1 MQNKIN
7 YRLGNIIDNWY
18 SKEYNNKKLF
28 DFNFMINVNNN
39 NTFGKFLQYN
49 PPKHLNNLPSS
60 HLLSCVNWYWIY
72 DYNAIKEVYPDFN
85 NSLRHAI
92 DDYFT
97 QQEILEKLPLINA
110 STNICVIYL
119 ETSSYI
125 IDIDILLH
133 TITTFSSKPDH
144 FEILTDYMSESE
156 IESEIESESDS
167 TNESESDS
175 TNESDTENKDKIY
188 INTIKNKLIL
198 LYPNAKINI
207 ISSISVDED
216 FYRMVNAKMLLTGTG
231 SLSIAAAAAN
241 IHERR
246 TPEFKNI
253 NTNNDINNINKSL
266 NIYENW
272 YTYII

>member
-18 SKEYNNKKLF
+18 SKEYNNKKIF
-28 DFNFMINVNNN
+28 DFNFMININNS
-39 NTFGKFLQYN
+39 FGKFLQYN
-49 PPKHLNNLPSS
+49 APKYLNNSPST
-60 HLLSCVNWYWIY
+60 HLLSCANWYWIY
-72 DYNAIKEVYPDFN
+72 DYIAIKDMYPDFN

-97 QQEILEKLPLINA
+97 QKIIIETLPVIN
-110 STNICVIYL
+110 TNTNTNTCVIYL

-125 IDIDILLH
+125 IDINILLH
-133 TITTFSSKPDH
+133 TITTFSNIPDQ
-144 FEILTDYMSESE
+144 FDILTDIT
-156 IESEIESESDS
+156 IEKGSKEQ
-167 TNESESDS
+167 
-175 TNESDTENKDKIY
+175 IY
-188 INTIKNKLIL
+188 IYNMKSELKIK
-198 LYPNAKINI
+198 YPNAKINI
-207 ISSISVDED
+207 INSNSVDED
-216 FYRMVNAKMLLTGTG
+216 FYRMITAKMLLTGTG

-253 NTNNDINNINKSL
+253 NHSKNTTTSL
-266 NIYENW
+266 QVYENW

>member
-39 NTFGKFLQYN
+39 KTFGKFLQYN
-49 PPKHLNNLPSS
+49 PPKHLNNLPST

-85 NSLRHAI
+85 NSLRHTI

-133 TITTFSSKPDH
+133 TISTFTNIPDH
-144 FEILTDYMSESE
+144 FEILTDYTSENESE
-156 IESEIESESDS
+156 CESDS
-167 TNESESDS
+167 TNDSDAENN
-175 TNESDTENKDKIY
+175 TNIY
-188 INTIKNKLIL
+188 INTIKNKLII

-207 ISSISVDED
+207 ISSNSVDED

-231 SLSIAAAAAN
+231 SLAIAAAAAN
-241 IHERR
+241 AYERR

-253 NTNNDINNINKSL
+253 NTNNDINDINKSL
-266 NIYENW
+266 NVYENW